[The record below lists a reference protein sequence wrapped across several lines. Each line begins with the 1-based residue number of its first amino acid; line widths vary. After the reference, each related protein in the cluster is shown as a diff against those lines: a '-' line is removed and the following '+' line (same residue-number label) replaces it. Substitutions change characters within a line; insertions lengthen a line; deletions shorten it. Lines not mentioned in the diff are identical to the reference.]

1 MSLLATA
8 QPNEAER
15 NQPMD
20 AAAMRRPAS
29 CITRPLHYCADATRR
44 DANEPPA
51 TRGCKRRANCLPRYR
66 APFGSKRSRQRLGR
80 TDSAVSTD
88 QRTARVRT
96 ACDTVRL
103 CSS

>member
-29 CITRPLHYCADATRR
+29 CITRPLHYCTALTRR
-44 DANEPPA
+44 EQTALP
-51 TRGCKRRANCLPRYR
+51 RAAASAGQCLPRYR
-66 APFGSKRSRQRLGR
+66 VPSAPSAAGSGS
-80 TDSAVSTD
+80 D
-88 QRTARVRT
+88 
-96 ACDTVRL
+96 
-103 CSS
+103 